1 MISSELTG
9 GEGFY
14 IKSTGNKCLTEPL
27 IVYQSLYVSVR
38 GPDSLDEVPVPN
50 QNPS

>member
-27 IVYQSLYVSVR
+27 MSLYVSVR